1 MTRNARHTPKP
12 TRILAALIAAAG
24 LSLSAASHAAPAHK
38 HEAHAEHGAVAS
50 LQLNA
55 GKKWETDA
63 ALRQAMGNIRQ
74 AVAIA
79 LPDIHEN
86 RLPAAGY
93 AKLAGKVEAEVG
105 SIVANCKLA
114 PEADAQLHLVVAE
127 LLAGAGQM
135 SGKIKK
141 TRRQDGAV
149 KVIGA
154 LENYAGYFADP
165 QFKPI
170 TH

>member
-1 MTRNARHTPKP
+1 MTHNTRKLRHT
-12 TRILAALIAAAG
+12 LHALMFATG
-24 LSLSAASHAAPAHK
+24 LSLAAASHAAPTHT
-38 HEAHAEHGAVAS
+38 HEAHAEHGAAIS

-74 AVAIA
+74 AIA
-79 LPDIHEN
+79 ASLPAIHEN

-93 AKLAGKVEAEVG
+93 AKLAGKIEAEVG

-114 PEADAQLHLVVAE
+114 PEADVQLHLVVAE
-127 LLAGAGQM
+127 LLAGAEQM

-141 TRRQDGAV
+141 TLRQGGAV